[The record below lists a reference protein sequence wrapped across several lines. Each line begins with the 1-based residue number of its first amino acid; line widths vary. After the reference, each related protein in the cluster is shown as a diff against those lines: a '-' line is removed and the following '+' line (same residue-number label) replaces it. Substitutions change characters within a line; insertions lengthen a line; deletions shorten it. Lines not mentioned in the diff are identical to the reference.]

1 MFVFRKRAYIQSPVV
16 YIAPECSKVDENGS
30 NFRFAKISYMTR
42 LLIAQ
47 INKAVA
53 GNLNCV
59 LLPSSVK
66 VNREV
71 MRVLYSC
78 GIIRGVEFR
87 GRYAVV
93 HLKQHY

>member
-1 MFVFRKRAYIQSPVV
+1 MFIFGKGSHIQSPTVCF
-16 YIAPECSKVDENGS
+16 APECSKIDENGT
-30 NFRFAKISYMTR
+30 NLRLAKISYMTR
-42 LLIAQ
+42 LLITQ

-53 GNLNCV
+53 GNLGCV

-78 GIIRGVEFR
+78 GFIRGVEFR
-87 GRYAVV
+87 GCYLVV